1 MGADVPMCSTVEES
15 EFRNL
20 PGGGAEKCEP
30 VLQKE
35 AAKVRGRRQAW
46 VDPQR
51 RWRSWESE
59 PGKGTARISL
69 AARGWGHSAY
79 MVSFSVSTL
88 L

>member
-1 MGADVPMCSTVEES
+1 MRSTVEEG

-35 AAKVRGRRQAW
+35 AAKVRGRRQALGGPTEK
-46 VDPQR
+46 V
-51 RWRSWESE
+51 EELGTE

-69 AARGWGHSAY
+69 AARDWGHSAD

>member
-1 MGADVPMCSTVEES
+1 MFLCSTVEES

-35 AAKVRGRRQAW
+35 AAKVRGKRQALGGPTEK
-46 VDPQR
+46 VEELGIR
-51 RWRSWESE
+51 AR
-59 PGKGTARISL
+59 KGGSSHFTGC
-69 AARGWGHSAY
+69 RGLGHSPY